1 MTTTLSMMGKITDK
15 DYDIQI
21 TGIVNLLNS
30 PVWQKQ
36 GNFCEN
42 VHENPVDWTVHP
54 VDPEALHLCT
64 QLRSGFSF

>member
-21 TGIVNLLNS
+21 TSIVNLLNS
-30 PVWQKQ
+30 PKWKKQ
-36 GNFCEN
+36 GSFCEN

-64 QLRSGFSF
+64 QLGSRFSY